1 MYGNTN
7 RNRTIPD
14 MYKHRPSTEHKRIRP
29 LNDLPDPELLTRS
42 RHNYDMDEALM
53 ATGYVIGIGALVLLA
68 LDITF
73 WFFRKATLSDF

>member
-1 MYGNTN
+1 
-7 RNRTIPD
+7 
-14 MYKHRPSTEHKRIRP
+14 
-29 LNDLPDPELLTRS
+29 
-42 RHNYDMDEALM
+42 M